1 MYRENKELNRL
12 FRLLEMTQRQI
23 DNYNRR
29 KEESNEWFFSDHYI
43 DIFSI
48 KNKHVAIHLKI
59 TEFYKKS
66 WGV

>member
-1 MYRENKELNRL
+1 MYCENKELNRL

-29 KEESNEWFFSDHYI
+29 KKESNEWFFSDHYI

-59 TEFYKKS
+59 KEFYKKS

>member
-1 MYRENKELNRL
+1 MYCENKELSRL

-29 KEESNEWFFSDHYI
+29 KGESNEWFFSDHYI

-48 KNKHVAIHLKI
+48 KNKQIAIQLKI
-59 TEFYKKS
+59 KEFYKK
-66 WGV
+66 

>member
-1 MYRENKELNRL
+1 MYCENKELNRL

-43 DIFSI
+43 DIFAI
-48 KNKHVAIHLKI
+48 KNKHIAIHLKI
-59 TEFYKKS
+59 KEFYKKS